1 MAHTRSRNAQR
12 IVRKARIRSRL
23 SGTALRP
30 RLSVFRGATTC
41 YAQLI
46 DDTKGTT
53 LVSVYDRELSAEDKK
68 TAPVAR
74 AHALGML
81 LGKKAEGKGVKSVV
95 FDRSGYAYHGR
106 VAALAEGAR
115 ESGLIF

>member
-12 IVRKARIRSRL
+12 IIRKARIRSRL

-46 DDTKGTT
+46 DDTQGRT
-53 LVSVYDRELSAEDKK
+53 LASVYDRELSAEDKK
-68 TAPVAR
+68 ATPTQR
-74 AHALGML
+74 AHALGVL
-81 LGKKAEGKGVKSVV
+81 IAKKAEGKGVKSIV

-115 ESGLIF
+115 ESGLTF